1 MCLESKKMKL
11 GIIIIFEFL
20 LAYSLHAQV
29 RVQGTVKDNR
39 GRILAGAN
47 ITLKG
52 TYDGTTSDS
61 TGKFSFKSF
70 EKGSFLLVANNI
82 GYKIVEMPV
91 ILAKDSVE
99 VNFVL
104 KEEISELKAVV
115 ITAGSYEA
123 SDKKKGTVLKT
134 LDIVTTAGANADI
147 SATIQ
152 TLPGAQRVG
161 EQEGLFIRGGS
172 AEEAKIIIDGT
183 VVNNFFYSS
192 VPGISQRGRFSPFLF
207 SGTVFS
213 TGGYSAIY
221 GQALSSVLSLESID
235 IPERSE
241 VQAGISPIFLSAGF
255 QEVAKNKKSSY
266 GVSYNW
272 VNLTLYQKLVPQAP
286 DFFKAPDFHTVDAN
300 YRFKTKKNGLFKMY
314 AYYNAGDLAVR
325 NPSLDSIGLKNAF
338 QLSNKNFFTNISYRQ
353 FLGNG
358 WKLNTAVS
366 VSYNQDRIVNEV
378 QNQQNQKI
386 PVVNISVIDYAQFNL
401 TTRQWMVQAR
411 AVVDK
416 RFGAIN
422 TLRFGAEVWNNQ
434 DTSRYRNLAGSFASK
449 ISDFYTAAFAES
461 DLYITNN
468 LAFRPGIRLE
478 HSSLLNKWNI
488 APRAALSYKVGAQ
501 SQVSAD
507 YGIFYQTPER
517 KYLANNTAFDFLR
530 ADHYILTYQYIS
542 NKYTF
547 RTQVFYKN
555 YISLLKTD
563 ATGTSAINTNGE
575 GFAQGLEL
583 FWRDKKTF
591 KNFDYWIT
599 YSYLDTKR
607 NYNNYPIAAMPTFAA
622 NHSGSIVLKKFW
634 VKNMFGVNWSW
645 NWSTGRPYYNPN
657 KSSNEF
663 LSDKTIAYSSN
674 NFSLNW
680 LPKLGKA
687 NTVVV
692 VGINN
697 VFNEIQIFGYN
708 YSSRLKDSNG
718 QLINSAVIPPA
729 PRNFFLGVFFSWG
742 VDRTQQNINGNL

>member
-1 MCLESKKMKL
+1 MKQA
-11 GIIIIFEFL
+11 IIIISTFL
-20 LAYSLHAQV
+20 LAFSLNAQV
-29 RVQGTVKDNR
+29 RVIGSIKDNR

-47 ITLKG
+47 ISIKG
-52 TYDGTTSDS
+52 SYDGTTSDS
-61 TGKFSFKSF
+61 TGKYSFKTF
-70 EKGSFLLVANNI
+70 EKGAAILVANNI
-82 GYKIVEMPV
+82 GYKLVEIPV
-91 ILAKDSVE
+91 VLEKDTLTID
-99 VNFVL
+99 FQL
-104 KEEISELKAVV
+104 KEEINELTAVV
-115 ITAGSYEA
+115 ITAGSFEA
-123 SDKKKGTVLKT
+123 SDKKKGTVLKP

-213 TGGYSAIY
+213 TGGYSAVY
-221 GQALSSVLSLESID
+221 GQALSSILSLESVD
-235 IPERSE
+235 IPEQSE
-241 VQAGISPIFLSAGF
+241 IQVGVSPIFLSAGL
-255 QEVAKNKKSSY
+255 QQVSKNKKSSY

-272 VNLTLYQKLVPQAP
+272 VNLLLYQNLVPQAP
-286 DFFKAPDFHTVDAN
+286 DFFNAPSFQTVDAN
-300 YRFKTKKNGLFKMY
+300 YRFKTKKNGMFKIY
-314 AYYNAGDLAVR
+314 AYYNSGDIGVR

-338 QLSNKNFFTNISYRQ
+338 TLKNRNFFTNISFRQ
-353 FLGNG
+353 SLGKG
-358 WKLNTAVS
+358 WKLNTVAS
-366 VSYNQDRIVNEV
+366 VSYNKDNINTEV

-386 PVVNISVIDYAQFNL
+386 PVVNIPAIDFTSFNL
-401 TTRQWMVQAR
+401 TSRQWMVQAR

-416 RFGAIN
+416 RFGSIN
-422 TLRFGAEVWNNQ
+422 TFRFGAEVWNNA
-434 DTSRYRNLAGSFASK
+434 DTSVFKNLAGSFPTK
-449 ISDFYTAAFAES
+449 VTDFYTATFVES
-461 DLYITNN
+461 DYYITNN
-468 LAFRPGIRLE
+468 LAFRPGIRME

-488 APRAALSYKVGAQ
+488 APRLALSYKVAKS
-501 SQVSAD
+501 SQVTVD

-517 KYLANNTAFDFLR
+517 RYLANNTNVDFLR
-530 ADHYILTYQYIS
+530 ADHYIFTYQHIS
-542 NKYTF
+542 ANYTF

-563 ATGTSAINTNGE
+563 ATNTNAVSANGE
-575 GFAQGLEL
+575 GYAQGFEM

-607 NYNNYPIAAMPTFAA
+607 NFNNYPTTAMPTFAA
-622 NHSGSIVLKKFW
+622 NHSGSVVLKKFW
-634 VKNMFGVNWSW
+634 VKQMFGVNWSW
-645 NWSTGRPYYNPN
+645 NWSTGRPYFNPN
-657 KSSNEF
+657 NSKNEF
-663 LSDKTIAYSSN
+663 LTDRTIAYSSN

-680 LPKLGKA
+680 LPKIGKA

-708 YSSRLKDSNG
+708 YSNRLRDGNG
-718 QLINSAVIPPA
+718 QLIREAVIPPA
-729 PRNFFLGVFFSWG
+729 PRSFFLGIFLSWG

>member
-1 MCLESKKMKL
+1 MCCQSTKMKQVV
-11 GIIIIFEFL
+11 IIIVGFL
-20 LAYSLHAQV
+20 VAYGLNAQV
-29 RVQGTVKDNR
+29 RVQGSVKDNR

-70 EKGSFLLVANNI
+70 ERGSFVLVANNI

-123 SDKKKGTVLKT
+123 SDKKKGTVLKP
-134 LDIVTTAGANADI
+134 LDIATTAGANADI

-241 VQAGISPIFLSAGF
+241 VQVGFSPIFLSAGF
-255 QEVAKNKKSSY
+255 QEVAKNKKSSF
-266 GVSYNW
+266 GFSYNW
-272 VNLTLYQKLVPQAP
+272 VNLSLYQKLVPQAP

-300 YRFKTKKNGLFKMY
+300 YRFKTKKNGMFKMY

-338 QLSNKNFFTNISYRQ
+338 QLSNKNFFTNISFRQ

-366 VSYNQDRIVNEV
+366 VSYNKDRIVNEV

-386 PVVNISVIDYAQFNL
+386 PVVNIPVINFSQFNL

-422 TLRFGAEVWNNQ
+422 TLRFGTEVWNNQ
-434 DTSRYRNLAGSFASK
+434 DTSLYSNLAGSFGST

-461 DLYITNN
+461 DLYITIN
-468 LAFRPGIRLE
+468 LAFRPGFRLE

-517 KYLANNTAFDFLR
+517 RYLTNNAEFDFLR
-530 ADHYILTYQYIS
+530 ADHYILTYQHIS
-542 NKYTF
+542 NSYTF

-622 NHSGSIVLKKFW
+622 NHSGSVVLKKFW

-663 LSDKTIAYSSN
+663 LTDRTIAYSSN

-697 VFNEIQIFGYN
+697 VFNETQIFGYN
-708 YSSRLKDSNG
+708 YSNRLKDNSG
-718 QLINSAVIPPA
+718 QFINSAVIPPA
-729 PRNFFLGVFFSWG
+729 PRNFFLGVFLSWG

>member
-1 MCLESKKMKL
+1 MCCQSKTMKQA
-11 GIIIIFEFL
+11 IIIVVTFL
-20 LAYSLHAQV
+20 LALSLKAQV
-29 RVQGTVKDNR
+29 RVMGSIKDNR

-47 ITLKG
+47 ITIKG
-52 TYDGTTSDS
+52 SYDGTTSDS
-61 TGKFSFKSF
+61 TGKYSFKSF
-70 EKGSFLLVANNI
+70 EKGAAILVANNI
-82 GYKIVEMPV
+82 GYKIVEIPV
-91 ILAKDSVE
+91 VLVKDTLTID
-99 VNFVL
+99 FQL
-104 KEEISELKAVV
+104 KEEINELTAVV
-115 ITAGSYEA
+115 ITAGSFEA
-123 SDKKKGTVLKT
+123 SDKKKGTVLKP
-134 LDIVTTAGANADI
+134 LDIATTAGANADI

-221 GQALSSVLSLESID
+221 GQALSSVLSLESVD
-235 IPERSE
+235 IPQKSE
-241 VQAGISPIFLSAGF
+241 IQVGVSPIFLSAGL
-255 QEVAKNKKSSY
+255 QEVSKNKKSSF

-272 VNLTLYQKLVPQAP
+272 VNLTLYQNLVPQAP
-286 DFFKAPDFHTVDAN
+286 DFFKAPSFHTVDAN
-300 YRFKTKKNGLFKMY
+300 YRFKTKKNGMFKIY
-314 AYYNAGDLAVR
+314 AYFNSGELGVR

-338 QLSNKNFFTNISYRQ
+338 NLKNSNFFTNISFRQ
-353 FLGNG
+353 SLGKG
-358 WKLNTAVS
+358 WKLNTVAS
-366 VSYNQDRIVNEV
+366 ISYNKDEIGTEV

-386 PVVNISVIDYAQFNL
+386 PVVNIPVIDYTSFNL
-401 TTRQWMVQAR
+401 TARQWMIQAR

-416 RFGAIN
+416 RFGSIN
-422 TLRFGAEVWNNQ
+422 TIRFGAEVWNNA
-434 DTSRYRNLAGSFASK
+434 DTSVYKNLAGSFPTK
-449 ISDFYTAAFAES
+449 VTDFYTAAFAES
-461 DLYITNN
+461 DYYITNN
-468 LAFRPGIRLE
+468 LAFRPGIRIE

-488 APRAALSYKVGAQ
+488 APRLALSYKVAKN
-501 SQVSAD
+501 SQVTVD

-517 KYLANNTAFDFLR
+517 RYLANNTNVDFLR
-530 ADHYILTYQYIS
+530 ADHYIFTYQHIS
-542 NKYTF
+542 TNYTF

-563 ATGTSAINTNGE
+563 AAGTNAASTNGE
-575 GFAQGLEL
+575 GYAQGFEL

-591 KNFDYWIT
+591 KNFDYWIS

-607 NYNNYPIAAMPTFAA
+607 NYNSYPTSAMPTFAA

-634 VKNMFGVNWSW
+634 VKQMFGVNWSW

-657 KSSNEF
+657 NSKNDF
-663 LSDKTIAYSSN
+663 LTDRTIAYSSN

-680 LPKLGKA
+680 LPKIGKA

-697 VFNEIQIFGYN
+697 VFNETQIFGYN
-708 YSSRLKDSNG
+708 YSNRLKDSNG
-718 QLINSAVIPPA
+718 QLIREAVIPPA
-729 PRNFFLGVFFSWG
+729 PRSFFLGVFFSWG